1 MTRKKVKLAFIS
13 NDATRKATYKK
24 RKKGLMKKVEELTT
38 LCGIDACAIIYSPY
52 DEQPDVWPDI
62 AGVERVVEKFK
73 SMPEMQQS
81 RKMLNQESFT
91 RQRIAKTNEQLK
103 KQLKENREKEM
114 TEVMSQC
121 LTGQLGLHN
130 LMLPDLNDLGF
141 LVDQKLQEINK
152 KMNEMALQEATQQQQ
167 VVTPEEAPQ
176 EQQVVPTTVSDNVG
190 VLAGGVVEEQRL
202 DAGGNTDVDAYGLVP
217 QWFNNDAVPAMTR
230 KKVKLAFISNDATRK
245 ATYKKR
251 KKGLMKKVEELS
263 TLCGIDAC
271 AIIYSPY
278 DEQPDVWPDIA
289 GVERVVEKFK
299 SMPEMQQSR
308 KMLNQESFTR
318 QRIAKT
324 NEQLKKQLRD
334 NREKEMT
341 EVMSQCLT
349 GQLGLHNL
357 TLPDLNDLGFL
368 VDQKLQEINKKMNE
382 ISLQE
387 ATQQEPV
394 VIPEEAPQQQQV
406 VPTTVSDNVGLLAG
420 GVFEE
425 QRLDIAGGSSDV
437 DAYGLVPQWFNDAV
451 VGNNATAN
459 DQNLGFMNMFGDENN
474 PAAWDNYF

>member
-217 QWFNNDAVPAMTR
+217 QWFNNDAV
-230 KKVKLAFISNDATRK
+230 
-245 ATYKKR
+245 
-251 KKGLMKKVEELS
+251 
-263 TLCGIDAC
+263 
-271 AIIYSPY
+271 
-278 DEQPDVWPDIA
+278 
-289 GVERVVEKFK
+289 
-299 SMPEMQQSR
+299 
-308 KMLNQESFTR
+308 
-318 QRIAKT
+318 
-324 NEQLKKQLRD
+324 
-334 NREKEMT
+334 
-341 EVMSQCLT
+341 
-349 GQLGLHNL
+349 
-357 TLPDLNDLGFL
+357 
-368 VDQKLQEINKKMNE
+368 
-382 ISLQE
+382 
-387 ATQQEPV
+387 
-394 VIPEEAPQQQQV
+394 
-406 VPTTVSDNVGLLAG
+406 VSDNV
-420 GVFEE
+420 
-425 QRLDIAGGSSDV
+425 
-437 DAYGLVPQWFNDAV
+437 
-451 VGNNATAN
+451 TA
-459 DQNLGFMNMFGDENN
+459 DYQDLGFMTPFGDENN
-474 PAAWDNYF
+474 PVAWANFF

>member
-1 MTRKKVKLAFIS
+1 
-13 NDATRKATYKK
+13 
-24 RKKGLMKKVEELTT
+24 
-38 LCGIDACAIIYSPY
+38 
-52 DEQPDVWPDI
+52 
-62 AGVERVVEKFK
+62 
-73 SMPEMQQS
+73 
-81 RKMLNQESFT
+81 
-91 RQRIAKTNEQLK
+91 
-103 KQLKENREKEM
+103 
-114 TEVMSQC
+114 
-121 LTGQLGLHN
+121 
-130 LMLPDLNDLGF
+130 
-141 LVDQKLQEINK
+141 
-152 KMNEMALQEATQQQQ
+152 
-167 VVTPEEAPQ
+167 
-176 EQQVVPTTVSDNVG
+176 
-190 VLAGGVVEEQRL
+190 
-202 DAGGNTDVDAYGLVP
+202 
-217 QWFNNDAVPAMTR
+217 MTR

-420 GVFEE
+420 GVVEE

>member
-1 MTRKKVKLAFIS
+1 
-13 NDATRKATYKK
+13 
-24 RKKGLMKKVEELTT
+24 MKKVEELTT

-52 DEQPDVWPDI
+52 DEQPEVWPDV

-73 SMPEMQQS
+73 SMPE
-81 RKMLNQESFT
+81 T
-91 RQRIAKTNEQLK
+91 
-103 KQLKENREKEM
+103 
-114 TEVMSQC
+114 
-121 LTGQLGLHN
+121 
-130 LMLPDLNDLGF
+130 
-141 LVDQKLQEINK
+141 
-152 KMNEMALQEATQQQQ
+152 
-167 VVTPEEAPQ
+167 
-176 EQQVVPTTVSDNVG
+176 
-190 VLAGGVVEEQRL
+190 
-202 DAGGNTDVDAYGLVP
+202 
-217 QWFNNDAVPAMTR
+217 
-230 KKVKLAFISNDATRK
+230 
-245 ATYKKR
+245 
-251 KKGLMKKVEELS
+251 
-263 TLCGIDAC
+263 
-271 AIIYSPY
+271 
-278 DEQPDVWPDIA
+278 
-289 GVERVVEKFK
+289 
-299 SMPEMQQSR
+299 QQSR

-420 GVFEE
+420 GVVEE